1 MKLYTCSCWGSK
13 KRGVARCTHLPLP
26 TCFQYILVL
35 ISFHIVPLASATYAI
50 ICMQVGNLKDMY
62 HFILDDNNVM
72 GAPPQRRRD
81 GRGIHSAGFQED
93 RMRTIALQREDKV
106 RCAVSLLYSVMF
118 AYKNTSGHL
127 LELRINIPDTK

>member
-1 MKLYTCSCWGSK
+1 M
-13 KRGVARCTHLPLP
+13 
-26 TCFQYILVL
+26 
-35 ISFHIVPLASATYAI
+35 
-50 ICMQVGNLKDMY
+50 
-62 HFILDDNNVM
+62 M

-118 AYKNTSGHL
+118 AYKNASGHL